1 MELSVNRNQKRGL
14 LASTPASLRDR
25 RSKGKREGILS
36 ARKARG
42 AREEGGK
49 GSPPSPLS
57 SLLPRA
63 PLAFPRASNILFLLF
78 RTPTTQTI
86 PIHTVHKEKTLH
98 QHIFKVKAPY
108 QLHRL
113 FSAV

>member
-63 PLAFPRASNILFLLF
+63 PLAIPSRLKYPFPIISNTHHADYTNTYSTQRKNAS
-78 RTPTTQTI
+78 
-86 PIHTVHKEKTLH
+86 
-98 QHIFKVKAPY
+98 
-108 QLHRL
+108 
-113 FSAV
+113 SAYF